1 MPRYRIADFLF
12 EMAPRYSLLASVCEK
27 YRVETDASPDCTVR
41 VTDEEIAAVTA
52 LPEGFAEDYGE
63 SLSACRAVCKYATEH
78 GALMLHAAVIE
89 VDGKAY
95 AFCAPSGTG
104 KSTHISLW
112 RRRFGKRVQ
121 IINGD
126 KPLLREKEGVF
137 TVYGT
142 PWCGKEGWNRNAS
155 APLAGICIITRAAEN
170 TIRRLSPDAAIEP
183 IFRQLLKPADAA
195 SLATTLSLADRL
207 LSTVPVYLLGCNVS
221 EEAAEIAYA
230 MMTGEPV
237 PPKKEGE

>member
-12 EMAPRYSLLASVCEK
+12 EIEPRYPLLASVCEK
-27 YRVETDASPDCTVR
+27 YLDTTEKTPDCTVC
-41 VTDEEIAAVTA
+41 VTDEDIAAVTA
-52 LPEGFAEDYGE
+52 LPEGYSEAYGE
-63 SLSACRAVCKYATEH
+63 SLSACRAVCDYATAQ

-112 RRRFGKRVQ
+112 RRRFGTRVQ

-126 KPLLREKEGVF
+126 KPLLREKDGIF

-142 PWCGKEGWNRNAS
+142 PWCGKEGWNRNVS
-155 APLAGICIITRAAEN
+155 APLAGVCFLERATEN
-170 TIRRLSPDAAIEP
+170 SIERIAPDAAIEP
-183 IFRQLLKPADAA
+183 IFRQLLKPKDAA
-195 SLATTLSLADRL
+195 SVMQTMHLADLL
-207 LSTVPVYLLGCNVS
+207 LSTVPVYKLGCNIS
-221 EEAAEIAYA
+221 EEAAEIAFAA
-230 MMTGEPV
+230 MVGKPIPM
-237 PPKKEGE
+237 KKEGE